1 MAAIIADGPQSP
13 MPASCL
19 AADTWLAPLFKTS
32 AHTYTWLDMAL
43 AAMIRGDWSRFNY
56 RLTRGAA
63 LVARAE
69 RLNAWPTSADIDAAA
84 TAFRYEREL
93 LTIDETEE
101 WLARSGLT
109 MELWT
114 DILIRDL
121 LRAGDVEVAIDT
133 VAVASEEAL
142 VRAEGICSGLF
153 LRFTEQL
160 AARAALADALDEPV
174 EPDAVQAIVDSVHQ
188 AWPAWLDGIAAER
201 LEARLRRLAAVDAGF
216 QAVAARMADD
226 EAMAARVD
234 RSRLEWMRIDLERLS
249 FATADAAAEAALC
262 VREDGMTLS
271 DVAMEAGQPI
281 EDVRA
286 VLEDLEEPL
295 RDVVLSGGV
304 DTLVGPVDL
313 GGRLTVAMVLCKI
326 PPSLDDPLI
335 RSRAERAIVESLG
348 QKAIF
353 SHVTWLEKPAH

>member
-1 MAAIIADGPQSP
+1 

-19 AADTWLAPLFKTS
+19 AADTWLTPLFKTS
-32 AHTYTWLDMAL
+32 THTYTWLDMAL
-43 AAMIRGDWSRFNY
+43 AAMIRGDWSRFDQ

-69 RLNAWPTSADIDAAA
+69 RMNEWPSTADVDASA
-84 TAFRYEREL
+84 TAFRYERDL
-93 LTIDETEE
+93 LTIDETEA
-101 WLARSGLT
+101 WLARTGLT
-109 MELWT
+109 MERWT
-114 DILIRDL
+114 DILTRDL
-121 LRAGDVEVAIDT
+121 LRARDDEAALDP
-133 VAVASEEAL
+133 VAVASEDAL
-142 VRAEGICSGLF
+142 VRAEGLCSGLF

-174 EPDAVQAIVDSVHQ
+174 EPDAVQAIVDRVHR
-188 AWPAWLDGIAAER
+188 AWPAWLDGIATDR
-201 LEARLRRLAAVDAGF
+201 LDARLRRLAAVEAGF
-216 QAVAARMADD
+216 QAVAARLADD
-226 EAMAARVD
+226 ESMAARVD
-234 RSRLEWMRIDLERLS
+234 RSRLEWMRVDLERLS
-249 FATADAAAEAALC
+249 FETADAAAEAALC

-295 RDVVLSGGV
+295 REVVLSAGV

-313 GGRLTVAMVLCKI
+313 AGRLTVAMVLCKT